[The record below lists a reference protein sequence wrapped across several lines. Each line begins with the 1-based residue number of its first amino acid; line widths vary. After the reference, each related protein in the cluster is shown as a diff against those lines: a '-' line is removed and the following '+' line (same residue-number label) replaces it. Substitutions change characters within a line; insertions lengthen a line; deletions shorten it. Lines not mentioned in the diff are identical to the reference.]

1 MHDNNV
7 CGKNLIINLNS
18 PSCSLSCLVVF
29 APSCTITTIHGKE
42 LVRLGSRRT
51 VIRAL
56 CITSA
61 ETLSRASGSLGVLPR
76 PNHFGAPGLEPLRL
90 LQLGNVP
97 TVQPHYGLPH
107 RRGFVRSPGILSG
120 AETAVEVGARQLIL
134 GREFLCPVGR
144 VARGAGVVE
153 REDGPGGGER
163 TAQRAAPG
171 EVGEGVPADGLVDC
185 AVAHLVWDSLGGV

>member
-1 MHDNNV
+1 M
-7 CGKNLIINLNS
+7 NS
-18 PSCSLSCLVVF
+18 PSCSLSSLVVF

-90 LQLGNVP
+90 QQLGNVP

-107 RRGFVRSPGILSG
+107 RRGFVRSPGGRGG
-120 AETAVEVGARQLIL
+120 AGAAGGGGARRR
-134 GREFLCPVGR
+134 GRGR
-144 VARGAGVVE
+144 
-153 REDGPGGGER
+153 GG
-163 TAQRAAPG
+163 
-171 EVGEGVPADGLVDC
+171 L
-185 AVAHLVWDSLGGV
+185 

>member
-1 MHDNNV
+1 M
-7 CGKNLIINLNS
+7 NS
-18 PSCSLSCLVVF
+18 PSCSLSSLVVF

-76 PNHFGAPGLEPLRL
+76 PTHFGAPGLGPLRL

-134 GREFLCPVGR
+134 GREFLCPGGR
-144 VARGAGVVE
+144 VARGAGGGG
-153 REDGPGGGER
+153 RGGGPGGGGR
-163 TAQRAAPG
+163 AARRAAPG
-171 EVGEGVPADGLVDC
+171 GGGEGGTAGGRGDGAGAQRV
-185 AVAHLVWDSLGGV
+185 